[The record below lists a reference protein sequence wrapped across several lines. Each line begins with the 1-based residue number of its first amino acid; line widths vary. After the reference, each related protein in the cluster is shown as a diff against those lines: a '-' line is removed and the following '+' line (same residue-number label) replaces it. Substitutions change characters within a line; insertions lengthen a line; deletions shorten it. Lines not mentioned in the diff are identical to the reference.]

1 MAMEDPHPSSQDV
14 EIPTLSTANVGD
26 SKTPAVNRSTATTN
40 GHANAGLEKT
50 LEASS
55 PDAINVESSS
65 DEGEEREGDGSGTRS
80 VSSDDGD
87 SPQALPLNNDRPN
100 VCFSRLLPSLEH

>member
-1 MAMEDPHPSSQDV
+1 MNPHPSSQDV
-14 EIPTLSTANVGD
+14 EIPTLTTANVGD
-26 SKTPAVNRSTATTN
+26 SETPAVNRCKATTN

-65 DEGEEREGDGSGTRS
+65 EEGEEREDDGSGTRS

-87 SPQALPLNNDRPN
+87 GPQDLPLSNDRPN
-100 VCFSRLLPSLEH
+100 VCFSPPLPSVKH